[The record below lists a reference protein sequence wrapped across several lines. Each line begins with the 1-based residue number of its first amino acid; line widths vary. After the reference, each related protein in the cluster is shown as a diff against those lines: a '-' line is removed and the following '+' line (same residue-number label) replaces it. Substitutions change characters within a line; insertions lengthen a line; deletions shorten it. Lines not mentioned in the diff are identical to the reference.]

1 MRKKITPKL
10 GSGVWTFRSLL
21 NNLDLTATFNSLEF
35 GRGNLQITTTED
47 GSLVCKI
54 IDSGWELK
62 LKEYYHYENPACLWF
77 QGTGMIGGSIWVY
90 DYFCYVVPQTPN
102 NKNKIQHWSEALPEQ
117 LLIKMVNE
125 TQVVQV

>member
-47 GSLVCKI
+47 GSLVCII
-54 IDSGWELK
+54 ID
-62 LKEYYHYENPACLWF
+62 
-77 QGTGMIGGSIWVY
+77 
-90 DYFCYVVPQTPN
+90 
-102 NKNKIQHWSEALPEQ
+102 
-117 LLIKMVNE
+117 
-125 TQVVQV
+125 